1 MENVVEHLLPGSR
14 GRWEIPCFTSVLGG
28 QCANG
33 DDNGRRKDTHQS
45 LFEDLMHNKT
55 SPALSCMAKMP
66 RFLEG
71 A

>member
-1 MENVVEHLLPGSR
+1 MENVVEHLFPRCG
-14 GRWEIPCFTSVLGG
+14 GRWNGPRLTCLIRG